1 MGESRRSQKMQNRG
15 NEAKEYLKTK
25 DITLFNAAIFVRFA
39 CSLCASD
46 PKLRNEPHISRKRG
60 QDL

>member
-1 MGESRRSQKMQNRG
+1 MQNRG